1 MNLFRALTMTALIS
15 ACSSPKNLNLVKKL
29 RPTEVPITLLD
40 YNHSID
46 KKFTL
51 TFELDYHHASKPDQ
65 EKMLLSAKALA
76 LKTIYLMG
84 YTQSTIES
92 SDLRSAKCH
101 SFKLKNDEL
110 ECGNNHPEIEWSKN
124 DKNITLPQ
132 YYWSQRF
139 QERYLENLADKP
151 GVFISFVKNHESDL
165 ELLTVSST
173 EDVNSF
179 NFKFARIA
187 TTPKKT
193 FPVFKLTILEQ
204 KSPYLEISLLKPYFA
219 TKKTDGY
226 LAPVTSIS
234 RSFENLKKRKFILI
248 SKDQKE
254 AYLKKIQDLF
264 KELNLSS
271 EFFDACPIAIEKCDF
286 PSSVNFSNERELER
300 YLYNKNLR
308 QHILGLLLLAH
319 TTFKLKELPGNKA
332 LLSFDIDMK
341 AILRTY
347 KFKSKKSFLEM
358 IN

>member
-1 MNLFRALTMTALIS
+1 M
-15 ACSSPKNLNLVKKL
+15 
-29 RPTEVPITLLD
+29 
-40 YNHSID
+40 
-46 KKFTL
+46 
-51 TFELDYHHASKPDQ
+51 
-65 EKMLLSAKALA
+65 
-76 LKTIYLMG
+76 
-84 YTQSTIES
+84 
-92 SDLRSAKCH
+92 
-101 SFKLKNDEL
+101 
-110 ECGNNHPEIEWSKN
+110 
-124 DKNITLPQ
+124 
-132 YYWSQRF
+132 
-139 QERYLENLADKP
+139 
-151 GVFISFVKNHESDL
+151 
-165 ELLTVSST
+165 
-173 EDVNSF
+173 
-179 NFKFARIA
+179 
-187 TTPKKT
+187 
-193 FPVFKLTILEQ
+193 
-204 KSPYLEISLLKPYFA
+204 
-219 TKKTDGY
+219 
-226 LAPVTSIS
+226 
-234 RSFENLKKRKFILI
+234 KKRKFILI